1 MNPINVGTKVPELN
15 TKYRKNGEWHDL
27 HHDDIFKGKRV
38 VIFSLPGAFTPTCSS
53 SHVPRFE
60 QLYPSFQNEGI
71 DAIYCISVND
81 AFVMDAWAQD
91 QGVKN
96 IQFIPDGNG
105 TFTAGMGLLVD
116 KSAIGFGKR
125 SWRYA
130 MVVNDGIL
138 EHLFVEPE
146 KEGDPFEVSDADSV
160 LKALNP
166 NAKKPDDWVIFT
178 RPGCPFCLSAKQL
191 LKSKGI
197 TFDEVLIGT
206 EGRGVQTIRALTGKT
221 SVPQIYKN
229 GEHIGGS
236 DNLIEYFS
244 K

>member
-1 MNPINVGTKVPELN
+1 MNPLKIGDNVPALN
-15 TKYRKNGEWHDL
+15 TKFRKNGEWHDL
-27 HHDDIFKGKRV
+27 NHDDIFTNKRV

-60 QLYPSFQNEGI
+60 QLFESFQKEGI

-91 QGVKN
+91 QHVKN

-105 TFTAGMGLLVD
+105 TFTEAMGLLVD
-116 KSAIGFGKR
+116 KSGIGFGKR

-130 MVVNDGIL
+130 MVVNNGVI
-138 EHLFVEPE
+138 EHLFIEPE

-160 LKALNP
+160 LKALNA
-166 NAKKPDDWVIFT
+166 NAQKPHDWVIFT
-178 RPGCPFCLSAKQL
+178 RPGCPFCLAAKQL
-191 LKSKGI
+191 LHSKGI
-197 TFDEVLIGT
+197 NYDEVLIGV

-221 SVPQIYKN
+221 SVPQIYKD
-229 GEHIGGS
+229 GEYIGGS
-236 DNLIEYFS
+236 EELIQYFA
-244 K
+244 